1 MAELK
6 AIQEMAKNIRIDS
19 LKMVHRAKASHIGS
33 ALSCADILAVLYSDF
48 ANDKLILSKGHATVA
63 LYAALKHSGYNLN
76 LEEYGQN
83 GSPLMH
89 HASHKVP
96 GVEWSTGSLG
106 HGMPVGVGKAMAEKL
121 TGRLRPIRVLV
132 SDGELQE
139 GSNWEAIMFA
149 AHHKLNNLTMI
160 VDYNNLQSI
169 TTVDET
175 LSLEPLESKLRAF
188 GWDVQD
194 IDGHDFR
201 YIFKA
206 LIRTLDAEKPTA
218 IICRTT
224 KGKGVS
230 FMENKV
236 EWHYKYPDEQQL
248 IQAITEIENA

>member
-6 AIQEMAKNIRIDS
+6 AIQDMAKNIRIDS

-48 ANDKLILSKGHATVA
+48 ADDKLILSKGHATVA

-106 HGMPVGVGKAMAEKL
+106 HGLPVGVGKALASDQNKV
-121 TGRLRPIRVLV
+121 RVLV

-169 TTVDET
+169 TTVDKT
-175 LSLEPLESKLRAF
+175 LSLEPLDAKLWAF

-194 IDGHDFR
+194 IDGHDPR

-236 EWHYKYPDEQQL
+236 EWHYKYPDEKQL

>member
-6 AIQEMAKNIRIDS
+6 AIQDMAKNIRIDS

-48 ANDKLILSKGHATVA
+48 ADDKLILSKGHATVA

-106 HGMPVGVGKAMAEKL
+106 HGLPVGVGKALASDQNKV
-121 TGRLRPIRVLV
+121 RVLV

-169 TTVDET
+169 TTVDKT
-175 LSLEPLESKLRAF
+175 LSLEPLDAKLRAF

-194 IDGHDFR
+194 IDGHDPR

-206 LIRTLDAEKPTA
+206 LIRTLDTEKPTA

-248 IQAITEIENA
+248 IQAIMEIEHA

>member
-6 AIQEMAKNIRIDS
+6 AIQDMAKNIRIDS

-48 ANDKLILSKGHATVA
+48 AEDKLILSKGHATVA

-106 HGMPVGVGKAMAEKL
+106 HGLPVGVGKALASDQNKV
-121 TGRLRPIRVLV
+121 RVLV

-169 TTVDET
+169 TTVDQT
-175 LSLEPLESKLRAF
+175 LSLEPLDAKLRAF
-188 GWDVQD
+188 GWDVQE
-194 IDGHDFR
+194 IDGHDPR

-206 LIRTLDAEKPTA
+206 LIRTLDTEKPTA

-236 EWHYKYPDEQQL
+236 EWHYKYPDEKQL

>member
-6 AIQEMAKNIRIDS
+6 AIQKMAKKIRIDS

-33 ALSCADILAVLYSDF
+33 ALSCADILAVLRSDF
-48 ANDKLILSKGHATVA
+48 AEDKLILSKGHATVA
-63 LYAALKHSGYNLN
+63 LYAALKHSSYNLN

-106 HGMPVGVGKAMAEKL
+106 HGLPVGVGKAMGIHPSKV
-121 TGRLRPIRVLV
+121 RVLV

-149 AHHKLNNLTMI
+149 AHHNLNNLTMI

-175 LSLEPLESKLRAF
+175 LSLEPLAAKLRAF

-194 IDGHDFR
+194 IDGHDPR

-236 EWHYKYPDEQQL
+236 EWHYKYPDEKQL